1 MGYTAASTYE
11 YMRCPECLHG
21 EEMKIEATKEEQPK
35 IEEVVESDIVDVV
48 MTEAPANNVAE
59 VPTTSKT
66 EIQAV

>member
-1 MGYTAASTYE
+1 
-11 YMRCPECLHG
+11 
-21 EEMKIEATKEEQPK
+21 MKIEATKVEEPK
-35 IEEVVESDIVDVV
+35 IEEVVESNIVDVV